1 MPSAPLP
8 LQVILKQ
15 IPDMVFHPSIFQCP
29 QAFEITICIYSRLS
43 NFIGMKGLDSS
54 GSVRCHHRGD
64 LLTDIAFLRENK
76 EAHSSLL
83 LSKEGQGK
91 DLEVTC
97 RTPACV

>member
-1 MPSAPLP
+1 
-8 LQVILKQ
+8 
-15 IPDMVFHPSIFQCP
+15 
-29 QAFEITICIYSRLS
+29 
-43 NFIGMKGLDSS
+43 MKGLDSS